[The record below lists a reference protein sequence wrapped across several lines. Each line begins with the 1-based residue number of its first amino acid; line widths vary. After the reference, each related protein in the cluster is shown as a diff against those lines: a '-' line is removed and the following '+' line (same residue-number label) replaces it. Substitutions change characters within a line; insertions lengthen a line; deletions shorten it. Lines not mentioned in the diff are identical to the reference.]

1 METTS
6 SGGWSIPDPYSHVV
20 DGRYVVYS
28 GFYLKELTSGQIYQ
42 FRKDHMPKTIWLGSL
57 GIAHTEL
64 FQAEPRK
71 VVKLFDDGRFIG
83 PSLADEGG
91 LEY

>member
-1 METTS
+1 M
-6 SGGWSIPDPYSHVV
+6 
-20 DGRYVVYS
+20 
-28 GFYLKELTSGQIYQ
+28 L
-42 FRKDHMPKTIWLGSL
+42 KTIWLGSL

-64 FQAEPRK
+64 LQADPRK
-71 VVKLFDDGRFIG
+71 VVKLFDNGRFVG

>member
-1 METTS
+1 
-6 SGGWSIPDPYSHVV
+6 
-20 DGRYVVYS
+20 
-28 GFYLKELTSGQIYQ
+28 
-42 FRKDHMPKTIWLGSL
+42 MPKTIWLGSL